1 MKCWCDGRAI
11 IRTTSDPDDFTSDP
25 DDATPVDIYAPDYYE
40 QEDYYDPH
48 FDYCPSSDCDP
59 YAIAVLL
66 PSLIPSDDGA
76 PCPLGVMTDSP
87 TTLAEVD
94 LWFEPFIATL
104 DEALASFHSEPQ
116 DGTTPFGHNQ
126 PAEHQGGGDHN
137 WVEPAPILML
147 DPLSCPVLGSNLL
160 SLCWIPYLSV
170 VGHEPVCLTPTST
183 VVDSDYSSSHC
194 CCGSTSVRPRTCIP
208 CRCYSPPF

>member
-126 PAEHQGGGDHN
+126 PAEHQGGGG
-137 WVEPAPILML
+137 III
-147 DPLSCPVLGSNLL
+147 GSNLL
-160 SLCWIPYLSV
+160 LSSCWIPSLVPCLGRTCYPCAGSPISLWWDTNLSV
-170 VGHEPVCLTPTST
+170 
-183 VVDSDYSSSHC
+183 
-194 CCGSTSVRPRTCIP
+194 
-208 CRCYSPPF
+208 